1 MDLSHGF
8 HQIALH
14 PDSRYISTFRTH
26 EGLHRFKV
34 LFFRTS
40 PASELFHNKIKEA
53 LCGLPGCISIHDN
66 ILIYGKTPEEHETNL
81 STYLARIKAKGLTL
95 HCSKC
100 TFGATFVSWFGYI
113 FSASGMSADPS
124 KIKAIATTGHPQTT
138 HEVKSF
144 LQACQY
150 NAKFM
155 FGSDQAY
162 AQVTQ
167 PLHQLTGKNVRF
179 AWTPACES
187 AYQEIL
193 HIMTAETALRP
204 FNPAMKT
211 IMVSDA
217 GPVGNAA
224 SIFQEEEASTWTPVN
239 HASRSLTPCEQ
250 AYAQIEKE
258 SLTQSWGMNTYQ
270 YYLLG
275 IPFDSY
281 TDHQPLIPIY
291 SASHKPAPARVEH
304 HRLQVQ
310 DFQYTMRYI
319 PGKSNP
325 CDYPSHHPI
334 PLADYTASEIAE
346 MVINQGN
353 ELGINKII
361 TDDLPDAVT
370 LPMIQQATKQDPI
383 YARN

>member
-1 MDLSHGF
+1 
-8 HQIALH
+8 
-14 PDSRYISTFRTH
+14 
-26 EGLHRFKV
+26 
-34 LFFRTS
+34 
-40 PASELFHNKIKEA
+40 
-53 LCGLPGCISIHDN
+53 
-66 ILIYGKTPEEHETNL
+66 
-81 STYLARIKAKGLTL
+81 
-95 HCSKC
+95 
-100 TFGATFVSWFGYI
+100 
-113 FSASGMSADPS
+113 MSADPS
-124 KIKAIATTGHPQTT
+124 KIKAIATAGCPQTT
-138 HEVKSF
+138 NEVKSF

-155 FGSDQAY
+155 FDSGQAY

-167 PLHQLTGKNVRF
+167 PLRQLTGKNIRF

-193 HIMTAETALRP
+193 RIMTAETALRP
-204 FNPAMKT
+204 FNPSMKT
-211 IMVSDA
+211 IMVSNA
-217 GPVGNAA
+217 GPVGIAA
-224 SIFQEEEASTWTPVN
+224 SIFQEEEASTWTPVD

-258 SLTQSWGMNTYQ
+258 SLAQSWGMNTRQ

-291 SASHKPAPARVEH
+291 SASRKPAPARVER

-310 DFQYTMRYI
+310 DFQYTMQYI

-334 PLADYTASEIAE
+334 PLADYTASEIAD
-346 MVINQGN
+346 MVINQAD

-361 TDDLPDAVT
+361 TGDLPDTVT
-370 LPMIQQATKQDPI
+370 LPMIQQTAKQDLICQKLITCITKGHITEDPTLKPYRQVFQELTYTNGI
-383 YARN
+383 LLRGDKLLIPDAEPSPGAGTLWKHIVDIAHEGHQGTVKCKQLL